1 MKFLKYLGI
10 SIAAIIVLFLISFV
24 ITLAS
29 SESTEETIELERIT
43 ITEPTKSFMEVELK
57 SPGKDPYIVGKCNFP
72 DSTKL
77 SLTIFKGE
85 SAIIGGADWTNS
97 GKFVFSLKENI
108 VNADSIKLS
117 CIKHENFHSPNVLK
131 QLQLVDSGIFVIK
144 YKYSMNDLY
153 RESFRRLLE
162 YEAPR
167 ELDMS
172 TVKKEDWTQKD
183 WRRINFVVNSKKK
196 YKRSEAINQLKH
208 LLIEELV
215 KHPTLT
221 AVGAD
226 YNCDSLIR
234 ATDGDYGKDWFI
246 RAVFAPHGDW
256 TCEKYKNYYDYKFL
270 IKDEY

>member
-29 SESTEETIELERIT
+29 SESTEESIELERIT

-162 YEAPR
+162 YETPQ

-172 TVKKEDWTQKD
+172 KVEVEDWTRELSYPTK
-183 WRRINFVVNSKKK
+183 RIW
-196 YKRSEAINQLKH
+196 KRKNIKIKADPSIEKEEITKQMKH
-208 LLIEELV
+208 LIVEELV
-215 KHPTLT
+215 KDATII
-221 AVGAD
+221 G
-226 YNCDSLIR
+226 IR
-234 ATDGDYGKDWFI
+234 ANLCDNEGYPRWRLI
-246 RAVFAPHGDW
+246 FAPNGNW
-256 TCEKYKNYYDYKFL
+256 GQEEFESYSDYKL
-270 IKDEY
+270 ASEKIY